1 MQILDSTGIVVKSNG
16 VIYTHQMNKHL
27 NDSYTLRL
35 PAELKAKVAESAK
48 SQNRSLNADIVAR
61 LEKSFTEQPTIDLT
75 GLQEEI
81 RQLRTEAR
89 EMRMLYV
96 EAVAAKGL
104 NK

>member
-1 MQILDSTGIVVKSNG
+1 MSANQTDPQYK
-16 VIYTHQMNKHL
+16 
-27 NDSYTLRL
+27 LRL
-35 PAELKAKVAESAK
+35 PLELKEKIAESAK
-48 SQNRSLNADIVAR
+48 THNRSMNADMVAR